1 MLSLSSR
8 KMPLQPTDTK
18 NVGNS
23 DDGFRLTVY
32 RNESAVRVDCWG
44 FWPQEVAES
53 FAQETI
59 SSCRSALPP
68 IHLLVDASNLK
79 PQSEEGQAALRRV
92 LRYLVTAE
100 VATAVVSARNIL
112 TRMQLNR
119 IANESGVSSVVAF
132 TDAPPIP
139 WPSSSE
145 R

>member
-1 MLSLSSR
+1 MS
-8 KMPLQPTDTK
+8 LQPTDTK
-18 NVGNS
+18 DFGTS
-23 DDGFRLTVY
+23 DDGFRVTVY

-59 SSCRSALPP
+59 SGCRSAIPP
-68 IHLLVDASNLK
+68 FHLLVDASDFK
-79 PQSEEGQAALRRV
+79 PQSDEGQAALRRV
-92 LRYLVTAE
+92 LRYLATAE
-100 VATAVVSARNIL
+100 VASAVVSAGNIL

-132 TDAPPIP
+132 TDAPPSL
-139 WPSSSE
+139 WPGSSD